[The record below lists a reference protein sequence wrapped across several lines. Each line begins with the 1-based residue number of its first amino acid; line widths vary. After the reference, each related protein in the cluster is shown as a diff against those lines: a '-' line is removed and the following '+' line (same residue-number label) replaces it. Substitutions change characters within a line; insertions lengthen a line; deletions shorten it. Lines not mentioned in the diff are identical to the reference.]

1 MNKPASSIPFSPF
14 RWNAIKR
21 ATAVLALASLA
32 ACGGGSDDES
42 ALTSAKSF
50 KGVVTNVVS
59 PSSFTVDG
67 IPVDA
72 SGAQATPQGL
82 TTGSRVE
89 LHGQVVNGVFVAR
102 RVELD
107 DDDDD
112 DDDNDDD
119 NELKGRVTAFTS
131 PTSFSV
137 DGISVDAT
145 AVPMTLAVGD
155 LVEIHGDFV
164 NGVLLA
170 RRIELEDDEDDDEDD
185 DELEGRVTAFTSPTS
200 FSVNGIPVD
209 ATAVP
214 TTLAVG
220 DEVEIHGAIVNGVL
234 VASRIELEDDDDD
247 DDEDNSGPSEE
258 S

>member
-1 MNKPASSIPFSPF
+1 MNKSASFIPFSPF

-50 KGVVTNVVS
+50 KGVVTDVVS
-59 PSSFTVDG
+59 SSSFTVDG

-89 LHGQVVNGVFVAR
+89 LHGEVVNGVFFAR

-119 NELKGRVTAFTS
+119 NELEGRVTAFTS

-137 DGISVDAT
+137 D
-145 AVPMTLAVGD
+145 
-155 LVEIHGDFV
+155 
-164 NGVLLA
+164 
-170 RRIELEDDEDDDEDD
+170 
-185 DELEGRVTAFTSPTS
+185 
-200 FSVNGIPVD
+200 GIPVD

-247 DDEDNSGPSEE
+247 DDKDDDDDDNSGPSEE